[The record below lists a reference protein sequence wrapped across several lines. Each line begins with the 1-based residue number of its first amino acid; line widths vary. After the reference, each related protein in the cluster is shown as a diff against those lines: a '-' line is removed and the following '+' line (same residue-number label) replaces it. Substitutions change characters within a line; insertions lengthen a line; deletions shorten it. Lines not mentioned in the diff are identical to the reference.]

1 MIRINID
8 SHFVFKGRN
17 LQELIEHAFLEGL
30 KQNETDYTFNFKVKA
45 HEYYLV
51 FHSEKGM
58 HQVNMQYGTKRKV
71 KRRPER
77 FISPKEMTVFKR

>member
-1 MIRINID
+1 M
-8 SHFVFKGRN
+8 
-17 LQELIEHAFLEGL
+17 EHAFLEGL
-30 KQNETDYTFNFKVKA
+30 EQNETDYTFNFKVKA

-51 FHSEKGM
+51 IHSEKGM

-77 FISPKEMTVFKR
+77 LISPQEMTVFKR